1 MSRDAWSRA
10 DRFAFHSLHS
20 QKSKLAKGALV
31 PCLPKEMVTALRTI
45 LREPELVPGGKK
57 EEKGH
62 EVSGGAVVR

>member
-1 MSRDAWSRA
+1 M
-10 DRFAFHSLHS
+10 
-20 QKSKLAKGALV
+20 

-62 EVSGGAVVR
+62 EVNHDVVLW